1 MAGRILAIVNP
12 RSAAGATA
20 RRWPAV
26 EAKLRDALGP
36 LEVEF
41 TRGPR
46 DAERI
51 SREGVRAG
59 IELVIAAGG
68 DGTASEVAAGLLG
81 AGLEGYAEV
90 ALLPLGTGGDLT
102 RGLGLP
108 REIDAAIAGIARG
121 KTRRLD
127 AGRVS
132 YTSPEGHPVATHFL
146 NISSLG
152 ISGLVT
158 DLVNRA
164 PKALGGRVSFFLGTL
179 RAIAR
184 WQAPRV
190 ALRIDGALVYDGP
203 LHLAAVANGSYFG
216 GGMRVAPDARPDDGR
231 FDVVAIRGSPKLR
244 LLRKFPL
251 IYGGRHLD
259 LPEVFVRRGSLVEA
273 EAVDRGTDVRIEI
286 DGEPLGK
293 LPARYELLP
302 AALTLRGI
310 GP

>member
-12 RSAAGATA
+12 RSAGGATA

-51 SREGVRAG
+51 AREGVRAG
-59 IELVIAAGG
+59 IELLIAAGG
-68 DGTASEVAAGLLG
+68 DGTASEVGAGLLG
-81 AGLEGYAEV
+81 ADLARFAEI

-108 REIDAAIAGIARG
+108 REVDAAIAGIARG

-127 AGRVS
+127 AGRVV
-132 YTSPEGHPVATHFL
+132 YTSHGGHPVATHFV

-184 WQAPRV
+184 WQAAPV
-190 ALRIDGALVYDGP
+190 ALRVDGALVHEGP
-203 LHLAAVANGSYFG
+203 LHLAAVANGPYFG
-216 GGMRVAPDARPDDGR
+216 GGMRVAPDARPDDGC
-231 FDVVAIRGSPKLR
+231 FDVVAIRGCAKSR

-251 IYGGRHLD
+251 IYGGRHLG
-259 LPEVFVRRGSLVEA
+259 LPEVAVRRGSLVEA
-273 EAVDRGTDVRIEI
+273 EPLGSDGDVFIEI

-302 AALTLRGI
+302 EALTLRGAE
-310 GP
+310 P